1 LAAQPLPRAAALD
14 ADVEGV
20 IEAVA
25 VLPPGCFQ
33 PAEDPEALRLLAV
46 DALRRFDRLAFA
58 SLWRPWREELAADAS
73 RLEARLAGL
82 SPGLSA
88 RIESAIFLPSR
99 FAPPGFTT
107 PVAEG
112 DAVLLPFD
120 PDRLLLPAALPRR
133 ASRIPAPVSRD
144 PALIFRALGDAT
156 RYTIAGLIARA
167 PMTSAELARR
177 LAIAKPTM
185 AHHLRVLRS
194 AGLVLEEMQGTRIVL
209 ALDRRVLEGLSEA
222 AVAQLFG
229 AAAEAPIRRSRNRAS
244 ATRVPRR

>member
-1 LAAQPLPRAAALD
+1 LAAQPLPRAAALG

-25 VLPPGCFQ
+25 ALPPGCFE
-33 PAEDPEALRLLAV
+33 PAEDPEALRLLTV

-58 SLWRPWREELAADAS
+58 SLWRPWREELAADA
-73 RLEARLAGL
+73 ARLQAGL
-82 SPGLSA
+82 ASVSLGTSS
-88 RIESAIFLPSR
+88 RIDSAIFLPSR
-99 FAPPGFTT
+99 FAPPGFTA

-120 PDRLLLPAALPRR
+120 PNRLPLPVAAPLR
-133 ASRIPAPVSRD
+133 ASRIPAPEPRD

-156 RYTIAGLIARA
+156 RYTIAGLIART

-185 AHHLRVLRS
+185 AHHLRALRA

-209 ALDRRVLEGLSEA
+209 ALDRSVLEGLSEA

-229 AAAEAPIRRSRNRAS
+229 APAEAPIRRSRNRAS
-244 ATRVPRR
+244 AARVPRR